1 MTHVY
6 SVYILASRSRA
17 LYTGVTGNLDKRM
30 LEHRE
35 GLVLG
40 FTTRYRVFRLV
51 HLEHFADIRDA
62 IARETEI
69 KAWRR
74 EKKIRLIE
82 RDNPTWEDLA
92 AQLPHA
98 YQSEQN
104 QNRSLTRSLNTSERI
119 RDDTQRTNDTQET
132 NSPKNQ

>member
-6 SVYILASRSRA
+6 SVYILASRSRT

-30 LEHRE
+30 IEHRR
-35 GLVLG
+35 GLVPG
-40 FTTRYRVFRLV
+40 FTTRYQVFRLV
-51 HLEHFADIRDA
+51 HLEHFANVSEA

-82 RDNPTWEDLA
+82 RDNPTWADLA
-92 AQLPHA
+92 TQIPHK
-98 YQSEQN
+98 YQYQE
-104 QNRSLTRSLNTSERI
+104 SLKQIPHPAKSAGI
-119 RDDTQRTNDTQET
+119 RNDTKEKQ
-132 NSPKNQ
+132 Q